1 MIDCILA
8 VTITIAKF
16 LLECHCQA
24 NAERF
29 DKTADSKGC
38 LAR

>member
-1 MIDCILA
+1 MIDCMLV
-8 VTITIAKF
+8 VTIMIAKF
-16 LLECHCQA
+16 LFECHCQA